1 MRNGNKE
8 ISITGLYINYLKNI
22 AKVAVSALIIW
33 VVLRNLD
40 RGQLLA
46 AFRQAQPVWLLWA
59 LLCFIAS
66 KIIAAGRFNDLLKT
80 EGIVLETGTQLRLYW
95 LGMYYNLLLPGGIS
109 GDGYK
114 IKILLDRFGSPF
126 KRLFAI
132 TLFDRLSGV
141 VALGQLFLLLMLCI
155 EPFKTFRWLFVAGL
169 LVSLPVSK
177 WIFDRML
184 DKPAAIWR
192 KTSLQAIAVQIAQL
206 LSAVGIVLALA
217 QGPLWI
223 EYTALFL
230 LSSVVAMLPLTIGG
244 TGARELTFLW
254 GARYLGINPEQAVAI
269 AFIFYVLSTAAA
281 LWGMVYSFRPVLP
294 AE

>member
-1 MRNGNKE
+1 M
-8 ISITGLYINYLKNI
+8 YINYLKNI
-22 AKVAVSALIIW
+22 AKVAISALIIW
-33 VVLRNLD
+33 VVLRNID
-40 RGQLLA
+40 RGLLLQ
-46 AFRQAQPVWLLWA
+46 AFRQAQPGWLLWA

-66 KIIAAGRFNDLLKT
+66 KIIAAYRFNDLLKT

-114 IKILLDRFGSPF
+114 IKILLDRFESPF

-141 VALGQLFLLLMLCI
+141 VALGQLFLLLLLCI
-155 EPFKTFRWLFVAGL
+155 EPFQTFRWLFVAGL
-169 LVSLPVSK
+169 LLSLPVSK

-192 KTSLQAIAVQIAQL
+192 KTSLQAIAVQLAQL
-206 LSAVGIVLALA
+206 LSAVGIVLALG
-217 QGPLWI
+217 QGALWI

-254 GARYLGINPEQAVAI
+254 GARYLSINPEQAVAI